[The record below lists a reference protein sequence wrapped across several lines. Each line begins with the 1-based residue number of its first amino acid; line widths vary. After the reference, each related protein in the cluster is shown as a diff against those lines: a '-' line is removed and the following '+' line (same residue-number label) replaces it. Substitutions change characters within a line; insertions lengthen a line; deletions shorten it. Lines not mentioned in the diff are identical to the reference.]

1 MKKKAIWKNQIQ
13 IMKVK
18 NGKYA
23 LEKKGFGKKVF
34 QLKNKKGSNASA
46 LEPFFHWKDL
56 LFSSSEAYSFQRKI
70 LCF

>member
-34 QLKNKKGSNASA
+34 Q
-46 LEPFFHWKDL
+46 F
-56 LFSSSEAYSFQRKI
+56 
-70 LCF
+70 